1 MASQRDHPN
10 RAGNGASTKLTECL
24 RLSIKGAD
32 SMALLAISTKSE
44 THSVL
49 EFWQDSSL
57 ELNLLMQH
65 YICHN
70 TCQFQK
76 QLCLKYKNQTNKYK
90 NQPNRIEGVA
100 PERL

>member
-1 MASQRDHPN
+1 
-10 RAGNGASTKLTECL
+10 
-24 RLSIKGAD
+24 
-32 SMALLAISTKSE
+32 MALLAISTKSE

-65 YICHN
+65 HICHN
-70 TCQFQK
+70 TCQFQT

-90 NQPNRIEGVA
+90 NQPNRIEGVG
-100 PERL
+100 PERFRATGAVSARKEIRWVAD